1 MFKKNKY
8 FVITFVII
16 AFLGVI
22 FVTEKSGPQDSEL
35 IRLEIAKENLQEN
48 NLFFNK
54 PEENIENVRIKIFK
68 ANRRLEL
75 YGNGEIIGRFKIALG
90 SNPVGDKEKE
100 GDRKTP
106 EGEYYVCTRNDKS
119 KYTLSLGVSYP
130 NVNDAKEGL
139 EKGIIDDSTF
149 NDISDAINSKKR
161 PPWKTSLGGEIM
173 IHGGGNSTDWTWGC
187 IALSDEDIRILWD
200 YASMGTPI
208 SVYQ

>member
-1 MFKKNKY
+1 MVK
-8 FVITFVII
+8 
-16 AFLGVI
+16 
-22 FVTEKSGPQDSEL
+22 KSGFNDKESMVYEIPQRDSIES
-35 IRLEIAKENLQEN
+35 

-54 PEENIENVRIKIFK
+54 PKKNLDNVKIKIYK

-75 YGNGEIIGRFKIALG
+75 HGNGEIIGRFQIALG

-130 NVNDAKEGL
+130 NIDDAKVGL
-139 EKGIIDDSTF
+139 EKGIINDSTF
-149 NDISDAINSKKR
+149 NDICDAINSKKR

-173 IHGGGNSTDWTWGC
+173 IHGAGNSTDWTWGC
-187 IALSDEDIRILWD
+187 IALSDEDIRILWE
-200 YASMGTPI
+200 YAPYGTPI
-208 SVYQ
+208 IIYS